1 MYSRKSV
8 GPKME
13 PSKTPPLTKYYC
25 GDFPTS
31 ELEGEV
37 WPNI

>member
-13 PSKTPPLTKYYC
+13 PSKTPLTKYYC